1 MPIALSLLLVLFFLL
16 MNAFFVAAEFS
27 LVRVRKSQVEILVDE
42 GRKGAKY
49 TKLVADN
56 VNAYLSACQLGITL
70 ASLALGWLGE
80 PAVSALFE
88 PLFKALNVPEA
99 ATHGISIVI
108 GFVIITAL
116 HIVVGEL
123 IPKSL
128 AIFSTERYALFTA
141 TPLVWFYRITY
152 PVMWLFNSITN
163 GVMKMLGHDVANEHE
178 VYTDEE
184 IKLLI
189 DESTESGLI
198 DPEQNEYVDN
208 IFDLGDKDAEAIM
221 TPRTDVV
228 CIDLDDP
235 LEESLQTVL
244 QYKYTRYP
252 VCRGSKDR
260 IVGFV
265 HVKDLY
271 TMPKDATVDDLR
283 VRMIQAVPEG
293 VPIAKLLQT
302 LQEKRTKIAV
312 VIDEHGGTAGIVTM
326 SDIMEQIVGRI
337 DDEYAHGGSDEI
349 VQLDDGS
356 YLIDGSRAHRFRAS
370 RVRGMRDGGRPAA
383 HRVRPYPRRGR
394 FRDHRGRRR
403 QGHVHRSRHGP
414 PPHRQDS
421 GGARARSGKRR
432 KLNDFRPRQQWRGF
446 LLRALSHLHAGET
459 LGVVPQHVL
468 QLVLREA
475 GGDEL
480 VVFRRRAPHGVV
492 RAEHDAVGAPHARQL
507 HRAALPQEELGA
519 RRVHEQVVGV
529 MQDVVAHFI
538 ARPATEVRRVHHEV
552 GERFQHVHQ
561 AARMR
566 VVVTVVARVDDD
578 GQAPLYHLVH
588 VHESR
593 VVHVHV
599 LRVGMQLHAL
609 ESQADGAFDF
619 LLGLGIVLVHSH
631 EPDELGMLPALL
643 GDEVVDGLHAARR
656 RGHRMHDEVRDGR
669 MLLRGQQVLHRAF
682 AEHVDEVEVAHGV
695 DRSRGDL
702 VGIYVSMGIDHCH
715 GGAPSRRAVSA
726 ARCETA
732 SS

>member
-356 YLIDGSRAHRFRAS
+356 YLIDGSLPIDE
-370 RVRGMRDGGRPAA
+370 VGE
-383 HRVRPYPRRGR
+383 
-394 FRDHRGRRR
+394 
-403 QGHVHRSRHGP
+403 
-414 PPHRQDS
+414 
-421 GGARARSGKRR
+421 
-432 KLNDFRPRQQWRGF
+432 LIGF
-446 LLRALSHLHAGET
+446 EPLESEECET
-459 LGVVPQHVL
+459 
-468 QLVLREA
+468 A
-475 GGDEL
+475 GGLLLTVFDRIPDEGDSVTIEDGDDRATFT
-480 VVFRRRAPHGVV
+480 VVDMDRHRIDKIRVV

-529 MQDVVAHFI
+529 VQDVVAHFI
-538 ARPATEVRRVHHEV
+538 ARPATEVSRVHHQI
-552 GERFQHVHQ
+552 GERFQHVRQ
-561 AARMR
+561 AAGMR